1 MRKELLVVLALVLS
15 ISGCVNQPNIGSNQ
29 IPVKLIV
36 NYSGYSQTFDV
47 NVSENTTAFDLL
59 KGHVKIAY
67 KDYPGMGVFINS
79 IENVSN
85 SQDNYWMFYV
95 DGNLSGVGVSAYVI
109 NQSTVIE
116 MRYEKPS
123 W

>member
-1 MRKELLVVLALVLS
+1 MKKELLIVLALVLS
-15 ISGCVNQPNIGSNQ
+15 ITGCVNQPNIGTNQ

-36 NYSGYSQTFDV
+36 NYSGFSQTFDV

-67 KDYPGMGVFINS
+67 KDFPGVGVFINS
-79 IENVSN
+79 IENISN
-85 SQDNYWMFYV
+85 SQDKYWMFYV

-116 MRYEKPS
+116 MRYEKPA